1 MRRADRLFRLVQL
14 LRARRFA
21 TGEQIASELGVSKRT
36 VYRDVADLQGSGVPI
51 RGEAG
56 VGYRLERGYELAP
69 LIFTSDELAG
79 LVLGARIVASFGDPD
94 LAAAVA
100 SAMTKVEAV
109 LPEGLRRVVLE
120 TPLFAPGRPWSAAMA
135 GEVATLRRAISERR
149 LVHFKYGREDG
160 AESERDARPLGLYF
174 WGRKWT
180 LAAWCELRADYRSF
194 RPDRMRELELLDRT
208 FDPDADGISLA
219 GFVAKGDPA
228 DWESWEWRR
237 EAAAPLG
244 PTDPLPPGQAGGAPS
259 FASERSRAGRDDIR
273 SM

>member
-1 MRRADRLFRLVQL
+1 MRRADRLFRLVHF

-21 TGEQIASELGVSKRT
+21 TSEQIARELAVSKRT

-79 LVLGARIVASFGDPD
+79 LVLGARIVAAWGDPD

-109 LPEGLRRVVLE
+109 LPEALRRIVLE
-120 TPLFAPGRPWSAAMA
+120 TPLFAPGRPWASAMA
-135 GEVATLRRAISERR
+135 GEVALLRRAIGERR
-149 LVHFKYGREDG
+149 FVHFKYGREDG
-160 AESERDARPLGLYF
+160 TESERDARPLGLYF

-194 RPDRMRELELLDRT
+194 RPDRMRDLVLLDRS

-237 EAAAPLG
+237 EAQAA
-244 PTDPLPPGQAGGAPS
+244 DPPAD
-259 FASERSRAGRDDIR
+259 ASELQRAGAASLANERCSAGRAESRAT
-273 SM
+273 